1 MSSSAPLDSYEVQC
15 VKCFS
20 PLKGGERFCAVCGWD
35 QEPWL
40 PEPER
45 PQAAEVDLD
54 LNLDASDTLPPP
66 PDDTEAPK
74 DPAASAGGLAL
85 LDAAVLPGAGAA
97 GAPPLWQQ
105 EANDAAGPARWAR
118 RVPALLV
125 SLAVALGVVAL
136 ALVVDHFYFDKQ
148 SEFGRL
154 REFKAG
160 MVQVRAALKR
170 GDLPAAERLLDAL
183 DADHADDLGVQKLR
197 EELDQREEALAA
209 NATSVA
215 SPAPQEAISADRPA
229 EVPQAR
235 TPAPPAAAAAAAA
248 AVAEPPCNEA
258 LSALSLCPKA
268 SPAQAPRDA
277 APPP

>member
-1 MSSSAPLDSYEVQC
+1 MDSYDVQC

-20 PLKGGERFCAVCGWD
+20 PLKGGERYCAVCGWD

-40 PEPER
+40 PEPE
-45 PQAAEVDLD
+45 PPKPGEVDLD
-54 LNLDASDTLPPP
+54 VNLDASDTLPPAEEV
-66 PDDTEAPK
+66 EAPK
-74 DPAASAGGLAL
+74 NDPATSAGGLAL
-85 LDAAVLPGAGAA
+85 LDAAVLPGAGM
-97 GAPPLWQQ
+97 PQWQK
-105 EANDAAGPARWAR
+105 EANDAAGPSRWTR

-125 SLAVALGVVAL
+125 SLAVAFGVVAL

-148 SEFGRL
+148 NEFGRL

-183 DADHADDLGVQKLR
+183 DAEHADDVGVQKLR

-209 NATSVA
+209 SATSGVVA
-215 SPAPQEAISADRPA
+215 PAPPQATPASRPA
-229 EVPQAR
+229 EAPPAR
-235 TPAPPAAAAAAAA
+235 MQEPPAVPAPAPAPAAAAGA
-248 AVAEPPCNEA
+248 AEPPCSEA

-268 SPAQAPRDA
+268 APAQPPREA
-277 APPP
+277 TPPP